1 MFCPNCGAQVSDNS
15 KFCTSCGSKM
25 AASSAAGGA
34 QGRGPAPTPNYGQQG
49 GSQQGGGQQAPNY
62 GQQNS
67 SQQAPNYGQ
76 QGGYQSS
83 PFVPA
88 GVPGPAGRGVPQGAS
103 YFDGTGGELFV
114 KLLLLGLLSLITCSL
129 ATPWILVDVLKWR
142 KTHTVL
148 NGKRLDFDGTAGELF
163 GHWIKWFLLS
173 IVTCGIYLYFARV
186 DYLKWEMKHT
196 FYQGQSQYMPD
207 GNSSSYFDGTVAEY
221 VGTGI
226 LSGLI
231 TVCSCGIAGAWGQTM
246 VVQYETKGMSI
257 CGDRFT
263 YTGTGGGLFGI
274 YFVNLLLT
282 LVTCGF
288 YRAWAICAV
297 NRYVYEN
304 TRIDSLRRGY
314 WA

>member
-34 QGRGPAPTPNYGQQG
+34 QGRGPAPTPNFGQQG

-103 YFDGTGGELFV
+103 Y
-114 KLLLLGLLSLITCSL
+114 
-129 ATPWILVDVLKWR
+129 
-142 KTHTVL
+142 
-148 NGKRLDFDGTAGELF
+148 FDGTAGELF